1 MMYGAAERRTVTA
14 AEIECCIRS
23 ALLGEVYTTPKP
35 GLVDCHDNGAHKDMD
50 VKLFEISADVI
61 APYITK
67 MFFTG
72 YIWNRTPKELF
83 IEIRKS
89 GVRAERAMF
98 QATGGVN
105 THKGMIFT
113 MGILSAASGSIYRSD
128 QKINS
133 DEVFEMVS
141 LMTAEILEQEFFE
154 MDAREPR
161 THGEILYRKYGER
174 GIRGEAQKGFPV
186 IRDMALPLLYRYR
199 NEGKDENSA
208 NINVLLKI
216 MSGLRD
222 TNVWTRG
229 SLEDMKWLQKEA
241 EGILKTGGAFNDSGL
256 EKIKKLNLT
265 CICRNLSPGGAADI
279 LGATLFLYQLG
290 RLI

>member
-1 MMYGAAERRTVTA
+1 
-14 AEIECCIRS
+14 
-23 ALLGEVYTTPKP
+23 
-35 GLVDCHDNGAHKDMD
+35 
-50 VKLFEISADVI
+50 
-61 APYITK
+61 
-67 MFFTG
+67 
-72 YIWNRTPKELF
+72 
-83 IEIRKS
+83 
-89 GVRAERAMF
+89 
-98 QATGGVN
+98 
-105 THKGMIFT
+105 
-113 MGILSAASGSIYRSD
+113 
-128 QKINS
+128 
-133 DEVFEMVS
+133 
-141 LMTAEILEQEFFE
+141 
-154 MDAREPR
+154 
-161 THGEILYRKYGER
+161 
-174 GIRGEAQKGFPV
+174 
-186 IRDMALPLLYRYR
+186 MALPLLYRYR

-216 MSGLRD
+216 MSVLRD